1 MELQTLG
8 CSEQIFQSQFVIY
21 YINQTVISKLGLTEF
36 DSIKMCQFAADVSGE
51 DVVLGV
57 RVGEGDRGHRG
68 DVDGHGGEEERRAR
82 P

>member
-1 MELQTLG
+1 
-8 CSEQIFQSQFVIY
+8 
-21 YINQTVISKLGLTEF
+21 
-36 DSIKMCQFAADVSGE
+36 MCQFAADVSGE

-57 RVGEGDRGHRG
+57 RVGEGGRGHRG